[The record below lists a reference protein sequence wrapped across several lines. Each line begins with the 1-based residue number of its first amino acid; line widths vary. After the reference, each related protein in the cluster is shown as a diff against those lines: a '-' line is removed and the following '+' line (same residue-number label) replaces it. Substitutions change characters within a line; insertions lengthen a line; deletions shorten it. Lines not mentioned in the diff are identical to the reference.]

1 MLYMIQLQYSQ
12 EHRDAALR
20 YFWEH
25 GSTHYAGD
33 VTVKGA
39 WVATR
44 ELIAY
49 ALVHAV
55 DPDEVA
61 KACAPLEQFGK
72 VEYRHVT
79 SVDQL

>member
-1 MLYMIQLQYSQ
+1 MLYMIELQYSP

-25 GSTHYAGD
+25 GSTHYVGEM
-33 VTVKGA
+33 TVKGA

-44 ELIAY
+44 EFVAY
-49 ALVHAV
+49 ALVNAA
-55 DPDEVA
+55 DAGEVA
-61 KACAPLEQFGK
+61 QACAPLEQFGK
-72 VEYRHVT
+72 VDYRHVT